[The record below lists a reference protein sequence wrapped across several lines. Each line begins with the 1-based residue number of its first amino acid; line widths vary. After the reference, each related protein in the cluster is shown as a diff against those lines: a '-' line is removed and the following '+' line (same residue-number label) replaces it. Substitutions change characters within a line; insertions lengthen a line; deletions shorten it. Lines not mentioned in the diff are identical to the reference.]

1 MQTEYRRNQKGD
13 MLSKMLGQ
21 EKKNTKENIKPNKSW
36 RDWKETSKE
45 FYSTNWHQQ
54 WLQQYFIFSSNP

>member
-21 EKKNTKENIKPNKSW
+21 EKKNTKENIKPNNS
-36 RDWKETSKE
+36 
-45 FYSTNWHQQ
+45 
-54 WLQQYFIFSSNP
+54 